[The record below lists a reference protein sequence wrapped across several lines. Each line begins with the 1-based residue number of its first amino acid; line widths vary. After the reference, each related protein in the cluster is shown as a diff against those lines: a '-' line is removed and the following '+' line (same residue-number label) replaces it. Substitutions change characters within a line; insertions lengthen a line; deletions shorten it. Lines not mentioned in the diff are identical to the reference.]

1 MRSSRHQRRP
11 FPGFRI
17 SSDCGLGARGF
28 TLIEL
33 LAVVGILV
41 LLMGLAIPAVVS
53 LGKSDNL
60 NTSARIVGDLVTVAR
75 SQAINGNAHVQLR
88 VVTDK
93 WQAAAG
99 DDADAHYRKIS
110 LWQCGSTQTEFNQ
123 LTSWETLPAGITLD
137 PSADPST
144 KAAYHFPSADPPGIY
159 LLSATLSNTLTDV
172 ATGPATAD
180 LAYLEFA
187 PDGSVCYNASVTTLP
202 GQVYLLLVDASQ
214 VNAGAPNWAQVR
226 AASLTGRVSVV
237 RP

>member
-1 MRSSRHQRRP
+1 MRSSRHTRAA
-11 FPGFRI
+11 FPGFLVA
-17 SSDCGLGARGF
+17 SPLVPAGGF

-33 LAVVGILV
+33 LAVMGILV
-41 LLMGLAIPAVVS
+41 LLMGLALPAVVS
-53 LGKSDNL
+53 LGKSNNL
-60 NTSARIVGDLVTVAR
+60 NTSARMVGDLLTVAR
-75 SQAINGNAHVQLR
+75 SQAINGNAHVQVR

-123 LTSWETLPAGITLD
+123 FTPWETLPAGITLD

-144 KAAYHFPSADPPGIY
+144 KPAYQFSSADPPGTY
-159 LLSATLSNTLTDV
+159 LLSAALSNTLTGV
-172 ATGPATAD
+172 AAGPATVD

-187 PDGSVCYNASVTTLP
+187 PDGSVSYNAGATTLP

-214 VNAGAPNWAQVR
+214 INAGAPNWAQIR